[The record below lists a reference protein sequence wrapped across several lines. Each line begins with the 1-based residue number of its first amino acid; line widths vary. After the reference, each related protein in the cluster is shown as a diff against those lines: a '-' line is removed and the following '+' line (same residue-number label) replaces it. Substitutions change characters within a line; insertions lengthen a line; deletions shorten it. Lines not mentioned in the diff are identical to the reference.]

1 MSDVPPPPPP
11 WELRDGAYV
20 YAQVADH
27 IEKRIKT
34 GNLPPGSRL
43 PGEYDLAEEYGVAYT
58 TIRRAMQELRERGLI
73 YTLPAKGSYVKAQEG
88 EPPADQ

>member
-11 WELRDGAYV
+11 WELRDGAEV

-34 GNLPPGSRL
+34 GNLPPGSRR
-43 PGEYDLAEEYGVAYT
+43 DAV
-58 TIRRAMQELRERGLI
+58 RAAG
-73 YTLPAKGSYVKAQEG
+73 
-88 EPPADQ
+88 